1 MNAQRLTLRPY
12 QREAIDAVT
21 AAWDEGMKRPALV
34 LSTGLGKTVIFS
46 HLASEYIER
55 TGRQVLILVHRDE
68 LADQA
73 MAKIR
78 EIAPGLSV
86 GKVKAA
92 SNQTTR
98 DVVVAS
104 VQTLSRASRLQ
115 KLLDVT
121 DNGKTVGL
129 VITDECF
136 PAGTLVDGRPIESL
150 TPGSLVPTWNETTG
164 REEYRPVVATMRK
177 RPASLV
183 KVSLADGSTFVC
195 TPNHPILT
203 DCGWC
208 PAGML
213 SRDALVVSFT
223 HDASATTNSV
233 LPMRDVLRDDEY
245 AAGELEEVGARIL
258 WPDVRAGVP
267 GGSSE
272 TEGGAPPGSGLLP
285 MWVPGQSLGTAEAP
299 SSDVADQGSCVLF
312 GRLPGRVGVPGRF
325 EAYGQDEPET
335 RIGTNAG
342 AQPHALPRDAR
353 EDVRHAQ
360 GDGSQAAVSGR
371 EREAGTGA
379 STETCGV
386 LGLADGI
393 PRRSPRRG
401 TSVSLQG
408 GHRSSDDESV
418 RGSGRGVPFL
428 AGAPSLRPKK
438 GRKAVLTRVAGV
450 QVLEPGRDGTYG
462 GVCPDGFV
470 YNLEV
475 DTTHTYL
482 IGSGT
487 VVHNCH
493 HGLAPSY
500 QKIYDALPDAFHLGV
515 TATLARGDGK
525 GLGSVWD
532 DVVYEKSVT
541 WGIRK
546 GFLSPVKGVAVRVPE
561 LDLSAVRSS
570 RGDYQAN
577 DLGEALE
584 SSGVLDVI
592 PQAYAEHASGRPGVV
607 FLPTVETA
615 EHTAEALDRAG
626 IRTAVIS
633 GATPREDRLKILE
646 DYRTGRVQVLANCMV
661 LTEGF
666 DAPHTSCIV
675 VARPTQSNPL
685 YIQMVGRGTRTY
697 PGKTDC
703 LVLDVVGAGHVN
715 KLMTLV
721 DLEPGMF
728 GEPKLCEVCD
738 RTPCVCP
745 CSGCGGPRP
754 CRECNPTGELEA
766 DRGKTEE
773 VDLFSGSSQSW
784 LTTPAGLMFIPAGD
798 GEVFLWSSE
807 QTGLWDVC
815 YAPKRGK
822 WEKIRSGLTLGTAQA
837 WAETE
842 ADERA
847 PFNVRKTASWRRK
860 KPSEAQLNF
869 ASQLRIDLPSDVRSG
884 DLGNLISVAMATR
897 KFDRYMSR

>member
-129 VITDECF
+129 VITDEC
-136 PAGTLVDGRPIESL
+136 
-150 TPGSLVPTWNETTG
+150 
-164 REEYRPVVATMRK
+164 
-177 RPASLV
+177 
-183 KVSLADGSTFVC
+183 
-195 TPNHPILT
+195 
-203 DCGWC
+203 
-208 PAGML
+208 
-213 SRDALVVSFT
+213 
-223 HDASATTNSV
+223 
-233 LPMRDVLRDDEY
+233 
-245 AAGELEEVGARIL
+245 
-258 WPDVRAGVP
+258 
-267 GGSSE
+267 
-272 TEGGAPPGSGLLP
+272 
-285 MWVPGQSLGTAEAP
+285 
-299 SSDVADQGSCVLF
+299 
-312 GRLPGRVGVPGRF
+312 
-325 EAYGQDEPET
+325 
-335 RIGTNAG
+335 
-342 AQPHALPRDAR
+342 
-353 EDVRHAQ
+353 
-360 GDGSQAAVSGR
+360 
-371 EREAGTGA
+371 
-379 STETCGV
+379 
-386 LGLADGI
+386 
-393 PRRSPRRG
+393 
-401 TSVSLQG
+401 
-408 GHRSSDDESV
+408 
-418 RGSGRGVPFL
+418 
-428 AGAPSLRPKK
+428 
-438 GRKAVLTRVAGV
+438 
-450 QVLEPGRDGTYG
+450 
-462 GVCPDGFV
+462 
-470 YNLEV
+470 
-475 DTTHTYL
+475 
-482 IGSGT
+482 
-487 VVHNCH
+487 H

-592 PQAYAEHASGRPGVV
+592 PQAYTEHASGRPGVV

-633 GATPREDRLKILE
+633 GTTPREDRLKILE

-754 CRECNPTGELEA
+754 CRECNPAGELEA